1 MASWTHT
8 LGSTALNEL
17 RAGYYRLNFADVE
30 PQHVVQPSSYGFNI
44 SPQSP
49 MANLPLISVS
59 GLNGSTA
66 SGVQSAFLGF
76 TNEGP
81 QPRKDANLSAAD
93 NFSKILGMPTIMA
106 TIASQAPG
114 PTARAIRFSTMFWAS
129 PIPTSR
135 RPAASSTQSVMSITP
150 MPRIVGRFRAI

>member
-30 PQHVVQPSSYGFNI
+30 PTHVVQPSSYGFNI

-59 GLNGSTA
+59 GLNGNTA
-66 SGVQSAFLGF
+66 SGIAGGFLGF
-76 TNEGP
+76 TNEGHNRVRMRTSA
-81 QPRKDANLSAAD
+81 QRITSAKLSV
-93 NFSKILGMPTIMA
+93 T
-106 TIASQAPG
+106 
-114 PTARAIRFSTMFWAS
+114 
-129 PIPTSR
+129 
-135 RPAASSTQSVMSITP
+135 TP
-150 MPRIVGRFRAI
+150 